1 MFPPPGT
8 EFDGRAEGRGRR
20 FKTKAAPKKNNQ
32 RRRKDD
38 VGDEDY

>member
-8 EFDGRAEGRGRR
+8 EFDGRSEGRGRR

-38 VGDEDY
+38 VGDDDY